1 MRAIKVDV
9 WFLVLLWINC
19 VVLGER
25 WYCKKCH
32 AIHVDV
38 CPKPLLDESRYD
50 FTDQQ
55 KSLLKKIKAGME
67 DLDAKSRGIAIL
79 QLMYLNS
86 SEVLGVHF
94 SPERNVIDWA
104 RLKIFSDSLWR
115 EIFVEEGNFGG
126 QTAKR
131 ESSDLKGIAEVFE
144 KLEAYLEDT
153 SYEETFDRDE
163 IKGRVE
169 NDAKIIVQ
177 KCCLA
182 DLSSIQE
189 ALKKY
194 EGANFDIVRI
204 MRAMESV
211 LKSSCGETPEEVLNV
226 QDNWKDV
233 NVGAFEGIDFMQCIL
248 SVVQYPSDVV
258 ALLQGPAIDESDLK
272 KILELIKSPCEAE
285 YKIQEIQDN
294 IEALLSYRATISI
307 MDLIE
312 RLMERYAFSFGA
324 ITPCY
329 FLAHWMN
336 LECKSGLKPKSFA
349 EKFE

>member
-25 WYCKKCH
+25 WYCKECH
-32 AIHVDV
+32 EIHVDV

-79 QLMYLNS
+79 ELMD
-86 SEVLGVHF
+86 LGARF
-94 SPERNVIDWA
+94 SPERNVIDWE
-104 RLKIFSDSLWR
+104 RLKIFSDNLWR
-115 EIFVEEGNFGG
+115 EIFVEEGNFGR

-144 KLEAYLEDT
+144 KLEAYLEDI
-153 SYEETFDRDE
+153 SYEGTFDRDE
-163 IKGRVE
+163 IKMRVE

-182 DLSSIQE
+182 DLSDIQQ

-194 EGANFDIVRI
+194 EGANFDIVKI
-204 MRAMESV
+204 MRAIESV
-211 LKSSCGETPEEVLNV
+211 LQSSCGETPEEVLNV
-226 QDNWKDV
+226 QDNRDAV
-233 NVGAFEGIDFMQCIL
+233 NVEAFKGIDFIQCIL

-294 IEALLSYRATISI
+294 IEALLSYRATIPI
-307 MDLIE
+307 MDLIK

-336 LECKSGLKPKSFA
+336 LGLKTKPFP
-349 EKFE
+349 EEFE

>member
-25 WYCKKCH
+25 WYCKECH

-38 CPKPLLDESRYD
+38 CLKPLLDESRYV

-55 KSLLKKIKAGME
+55 KSSLKKIKAGME
-67 DLDAKSRGIAIL
+67 DLDAKSRGVAIL

-86 SEVLGVHF
+86 PEVLGVHF
-94 SPERNVIDWA
+94 SPERNVIDWE
-104 RLKIFSDSLWR
+104 RLKIFSDSLWG
-115 EIFVEEGNFGG
+115 EIFVEERKFGG

-131 ESSDLKGIAEVFE
+131 ETSDLKGLSEVFE
-144 KLEAYLEDT
+144 KLEAYLEDA

-163 IKGRVE
+163 IKRRVE

-182 DLSSIQE
+182 DLRDIQQT
-189 ALKKY
+189 LKKY
-194 EGANFDIVRI
+194 EGANFDIVEI
-204 MRAMESV
+204 MRAIQSV

-233 NVGAFEGIDFMQCIL
+233 DVEVFEGIDFMQCIL

-258 ALLQGPAIDESDLK
+258 ALLQGPAMDESDPE
-272 KILELIKSPCEAE
+272 KILKLITSPCEAKD
-285 YKIQEIQDN
+285 KIQEIRDTVK
-294 IEALLSYRATISI
+294 ALLDYRETISP

-336 LECKSGLKPKSFA
+336 QGYNSRLKPKSFA

>member
-19 VVLGER
+19 VVLGEH
-25 WYCKKCH
+25 WYCKECH

-94 SPERNVIDWA
+94 SPERNVIDWE
-104 RLKIFSDSLWR
+104 RLKIFSDNLWR

-144 KLEAYLEDT
+144 KLEAYDT

-163 IKGRVE
+163 IKRRVE

-189 ALKKY
+189 VLKKY
-194 EGANFDIVRI
+194 EGANFDIVEI
-204 MRAMESV
+204 MRAIQSV

-233 NVGAFEGIDFMQCIL
+233 DVKVFEGIDFMQCIL

-307 MDLIE
+307 MDIIE

-336 LECKSGLKPKSFA
+336 LDCKSGLKPKSFA
-349 EKFE
+349 EKFK